1 MLRTSRR
8 TPACAHD
15 AARKAR
21 LKNGSSGRRLPHCER
36 DDSRPRY
43 RSTHQRG
50 TCSGSNE
57 AQQSVIT
64 DSAGGRRADAVTN
77 KLQHGMGC
85 VHGSWTRLR
94 QICVPAAQ
102 LQSDREGGKLELPL
116 LNLSSGS
123 ERRVCARGPAQ
134 YAWNSEAGGRCKGKS
149 ERAAR
154 VAEHSPR
161 RQSGLR

>member
-1 MLRTSRR
+1 MMPPVKRVKKMGHLAAVCHIASAT
-8 TPACAHD
+8 TAVPGI
-15 AARKAR
+15 AARIKEAPAPVPTKR
-21 LKNGSSGRRLPHCER
+21 N
-36 DDSRPRY
+36 
-43 RSTHQRG
+43 
-50 TCSGSNE
+50 SGS
-57 AQQSVIT
+57 VFT